1 MNILITGT
9 SKGIGKELANHF
21 INKGHYVYG
30 IDILESSIDNDNY
43 KHFICDIKNIN
54 DLPNLI
60 NIDVII
66 NNAGT
71 QNSSDD
77 IDNNLKGSINV
88 TEKYLNDIDLKSI
101 LFNASAS
108 SITGSEFSNYAASK
122 AGVVGYMKN
131 IAIKLASRKITVN
144 ALSLGGVIT
153 ESNDCVIK
161 DEELFKKI
169 MDVTPMKKWMDVG
182 EVCEWCYFL
191 TVINK
196 SMTGE
201 NVLVDNGEAKLN
213 QHFIWKD

>member
-1 MNILITGT
+1 
-9 SKGIGKELANHF
+9 
-21 INKGHYVYG
+21 
-30 IDILESSIDNDNY
+30 
-43 KHFICDIKNIN
+43 
-54 DLPNLI
+54 
-60 NIDVII
+60 
-66 NNAGT
+66 
-71 QNSSDD
+71 
-77 IDNNLKGSINV
+77 
-88 TEKYLNDIDLKSI
+88 
-101 LFNASAS
+101 
-108 SITGSEFSNYAASK
+108 
-122 AGVVGYMKN
+122 MKN

-144 ALSLGGVIT
+144 AHSLGGVIT

-169 MDVTPMKKWMDVG
+169 MDVTPMKKWMDVE